1 MHLIQQTNT
10 IIDQRDIIQKQARV
24 MAALIFIYMV
34 FLPLGLFASVSLRN
48 AIVLIAVI
56 TGLWLRIRSG
66 TIVNILA

>member
-10 IIDQRDIIQKQARV
+10 IIDQRDIIQKQACV

>member
-34 FLPLGLFASVSLRN
+34 FLLLGLFASVSLRN

>member
-10 IIDQRDIIQKQARV
+10 IIDQRDIIQKQACV

-34 FLPLGLFASVSLRN
+34 FLLLGLFASVSLRN